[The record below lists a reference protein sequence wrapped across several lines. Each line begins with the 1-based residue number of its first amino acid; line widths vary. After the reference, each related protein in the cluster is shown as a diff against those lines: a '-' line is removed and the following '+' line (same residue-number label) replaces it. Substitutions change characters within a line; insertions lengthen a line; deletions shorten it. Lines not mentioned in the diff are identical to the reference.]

1 MGKEKNLSK
10 TESFFFTLDFG
21 DFLWAIKENSQF
33 KLKG

>member
-1 MGKEKNLSK
+1 MWVKQSV
-10 TESFFFTLDFG
+10 FFTLGFG